1 MTDILY
7 LTHVDLDLLHINIF
21 HDKCLNIECPCVH
34 KKLRF
39 YLPHL
44 DSLHSYQKTL
54 KKICIP
60 RTYWI
65 SITHNGECVHSD
77 QHTKASLNTSV
88 STECADYN
96 VLISVIVLG
105 AKWVSSG

>member
-21 HDKCLNIECPCVH
+21 HDKCLNIERPCVH

-65 SITHNGECVHSD
+65 SITHNGECVSAVAHI
-77 QHTKASLNTSV
+77 QINTQKLVWIPPFQLSV
-88 STECADYN
+88 PTTMF
-96 VLISVIVLG
+96 
-105 AKWVSSG
+105 